1 MKDAFFVLSCTI
13 RIFNDNALTD
23 YPQALKK
30 NIPFTL
36 IILRLVLGLL
46 LLLFYWLKVDH
57 FKWYAISFLIIG
69 LLSDIFDGIIARRLA
84 VSTTLLRR
92 WDSSVDLLFFACISL
107 VSYLSCPQFFKDNAT
122 LILILVGSEILT
134 YIISFAKFKKEI
146 ATHSIGA
153 KIWTLFLFALLVELL
168 LHCQSTILFQ
178 LTVWLGLLTRLEI
191 IAIILT
197 LKNWSNDIPSI
208 YHAIQLRKGKAILKN
223 KLFNS

>member
-1 MKDAFFVLSCTI
+1 M
-13 RIFNDNALTD
+13 FNSNVLTD

-69 LLSDIFDGIIARRLA
+69 LLSDIFDGIIARKLA

-92 WDSSVDLLFFACISL
+92 WDSSVDLLFFACVSL

>member
-1 MKDAFFVLSCTI
+1 MVLYCTI
-13 RIFNDNALTD
+13 RIFNSNALTD

-30 NIPFTL
+30 NIPFAL

-57 FKWYAISFLIIG
+57 FKWYAISFLVIG

-84 VSTTLLRR
+84 VSTALLRR
-92 WDSSVDLLFFACISL
+92 WDSSVDLLFFACITWA
-107 VSYLSCPQFFKDNAT
+107 SYLSCPQFFTDHAT
-122 LILILVGSEILT
+122 LILILVGSEIVT
-134 YIISFAKFKKEI
+134 YIISFVKFKKEI

-153 KIWTLFLFALLVELL
+153 KVWTLFLFAFLVELL

-178 LTVWLGLLTRLEI
+178 LTIWLGLLTRLEI

-197 LKNWSNDIPSI
+197 LRNWSNDIPSI
-208 YHAIQLRKGKAILKN
+208 YHAIQLRKGKTIRKN

>member
-57 FKWYAISFLIIG
+57 FKWYAISFLVIG
-69 LLSDIFDGIIARRLA
+69 LLSDIFDGIIARKLA

-107 VSYLSCPQFFKDNAT
+107 VTYLSCPQFFKDNAT

-134 YIISFAKFKKEI
+134 YIISFAKLKRKLQH
-146 ATHSIGA
+146 TP
-153 KIWTLFLFALLVELL
+153 
-168 LHCQSTILFQ
+168 
-178 LTVWLGLLTRLEI
+178 LERR
-191 IAIILT
+191 
-197 LKNWSNDIPSI
+197 SGRCFYSP
-208 YHAIQLRKGKAILKN
+208 
-223 KLFNS
+223 F

>member
-57 FKWYAISFLIIG
+57 FKWYAISFLVIG
-69 LLSDIFDGIIARRLA
+69 LLSDIFDGIIARKLA

-107 VSYLSCPQFFKDNAT
+107 VTYLSCPQFFKDNAT

-223 KLFNS
+223 KLFNR

>member
-57 FKWYAISFLIIG
+57 FKWYAISFLVIG
-69 LLSDIFDGIIARRLA
+69 LLSDIFDGIIARKLA

-107 VSYLSCPQFFKDNAT
+107 VTYLSCPQFFKDNAT

-208 YHAIQLRKGKAILKN
+208 YHAIQIRKGKAILKN

>member
-13 RIFNDNALTD
+13 RIFNDNTLTD

-30 NIPFTL
+30 NIPFTF

>member
-1 MKDAFFVLSCTI
+1 M
-13 RIFNDNALTD
+13 FNSNALTD

-30 NIPFTL
+30 NIPFIL

-57 FKWYAISFLIIG
+57 FKWYAISFLVIG

-84 VSTTLLRR
+84 VSTALLRR
-92 WDSSVDLLFFACISL
+92 WDSSVDLLFFACITWA
-107 VSYLSCPQFFKDNAT
+107 SYLSCPQFFKDHAT
-122 LILILVGSEILT
+122 LILILVGSEIVT
-134 YIISFAKFKKEI
+134 YIISFVKFKKEI

-153 KIWTLFLFALLVELL
+153 KVWTLFLFAFLVELL

-178 LTVWLGLLTRLEI
+178 LTIWLGLLTRLEI

-197 LKNWSNDIPSI
+197 LRNWSNDIPSI
-208 YHAIQLRKGKAILKN
+208 YHAIQLRKGKTIRKN

>member
-1 MKDAFFVLSCTI
+1 M
-13 RIFNDNALTD
+13 
-23 YPQALKK
+23 KK

-57 FKWYAISFLIIG
+57 FKWYAISFLVIG

-107 VSYLSCPQFFKDNAT
+107 ITYLSCPQFFKDNAA
-122 LILILVGSEILT
+122 LILILVGSEVLT

>member
-57 FKWYAISFLIIG
+57 FKWYAISFLVIG
-69 LLSDIFDGIIARRLA
+69 LLSDIFDGIIARKLA

-107 VSYLSCPQFFKDNAT
+107 VTYLSCPQFFKDNAT